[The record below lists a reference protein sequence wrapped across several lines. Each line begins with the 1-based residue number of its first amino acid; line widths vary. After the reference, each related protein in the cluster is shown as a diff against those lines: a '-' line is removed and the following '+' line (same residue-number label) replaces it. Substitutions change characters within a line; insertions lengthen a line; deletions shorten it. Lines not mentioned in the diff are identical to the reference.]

1 MAGPRRPSPYSRRSE
16 DGFTIIEVMV
26 AAAILLTG
34 VLGVLGVVVQADG
47 VSYSNRAREEGVALQ
62 REVIEAAQSIPYDQL
77 TQTSIVSRIEAQQG
91 LADSTMTATGWTVR
105 RHNINF
111 TIAVG
116 TCSVDDVNDQTG
128 PHESAGYCRS
138 GTGATTAAQCATYL
152 GRSGSIAGAG
162 IAPAGSVA
170 IGDCGIDLNFDGAVD
185 GLVDTSGG
193 PCSNCSGTD
202 TNPNDYKRIVVDVR
216 WNRGLGSRYAL
227 ESTTVANP
235 GLSAAPAV
243 SAPLTQTSGSQPVV
257 LPADRI
263 IGFGVTLNAVPAA
276 VAWYVDGTAQ
286 GSATGSGTSWA
297 FSWDLGPV
305 SLPPSTTP
313 NVDEVLDG
321 TYLVSA
327 KGFDSFGQAGTA
339 KARTLV
345 VNRRVPYPPTNFDA
359 GRNDA
364 NGYLEWD
371 ANAERDVEAYH
382 VYRKP
387 QSGSGSDQLVCNISP
402 TQTRCIDTSM
412 PAGQVLYYVRAVD
425 RDPAGNQREGQA
437 TADFTVPAVDTA
449 PSVPGGLVA
458 SKSGQNTVLKW
469 DASTDPDA
477 GDQILYYRIYRD
489 GTDFVGDLYDR
500 TSNNSQL
507 SYVDSGTGG
516 DVHTYWV
523 VAVDSR
529 LTESRPLGIGVTQ

>member
-1 MAGPRRPSPYSRRSE
+1 MAGPRRSSPYSPRSE
-16 DGFTIIEVMV
+16 HGFTIIEVMV

-47 VSYSNRAREEGVALQ
+47 VTYSNRAREQGVALQ

-77 TQTSIVSRIEAQQG
+77 TQTSIVSRVQAKPG
-91 LADSTMTATGWTVR
+91 LSDSTMTATGWTVR
-105 RHNINF
+105 RRNITF

-116 TCSVDDVNDQTG
+116 VCSVDDANDQTG

-152 GRSGSIAGAG
+152 GRTGSIAGAG
-162 IAPAGSVA
+162 IASAGSVA
-170 IGDCGIDLNFDGAVD
+170 IGDCGIDLNYDGAVD

-216 WNRGLGSRYAL
+216 WNRGVGTRYAL
-227 ESTTVANP
+227 QSTTVANP

-243 SAPLTQTSGSQPVV
+243 TSLDQTSGSQPV
-257 LPADRI
+257 LHGDPP
-263 IGFGVTLNAVPAA
+263 IGFLAQLNAVPAA

-286 GSATGSGTSWA
+286 GAATGSGINNWT
-297 FSWDLGPV
+297 FSWDLGTV
-305 SLPPSTTP
+305 SDPPSTTP
-313 NVDEVLDG
+313 NPGEVLDG

-327 KGFDSFGQAGTA
+327 KGFDTYGQAGTA

-359 GRNDA
+359 GRNDGNA
-364 NGYLEWD
+364 YLEWD

-382 VYRKP
+382 VYRRGA
-387 QSGSGSDQLVCNISP
+387 SSDQLVCSISP
-402 TQTRCIDTSM
+402 TQTRCVDTGM
-412 PAGQVLYYVRAVD
+412 PSGQVLYYVRAVD
-425 RDPAGNQREGQA
+425 RDAGNQREGQL
-437 TADFTVPAVDTA
+437 TPDFSIPAVDTA
-449 PSVPGGLVA
+449 PPPPANLIA
-458 SKSGQNTVLKW
+458 SPSPPNTVLKW

-477 GDQILYYRIYRD
+477 GDSILYYRIYRD
-489 GTDFVGDLYDR
+489 GTDFVSNLYDR
-500 TSNNSQL
+500 TSTSSQL
-507 SYVDSGTGG
+507 SYTDSGTGG
-516 DVHTYWV
+516 DPHTYWV
-523 VAVDSR
+523 VAVDSH
-529 LTESRPLGIGVTQ
+529 LMESRPLGIGVTK